1 MNLWM
6 AVCLLLALPAAAEE
20 PEPTPAPVRVYTNA
34 DLDRLRDQPHRSGA
48 GSLPAT
54 RPAHPRSPDRDDRTA
69 EEARWRREVRRL
81 RDRLLPLED
90 EVGELR
96 DRIRGRRREPGVL
109 PYSDPKIR
117 TWEERV
123 RRLEERIRER
133 WARFRE
139 RARRARVPPGWLR

>member
-1 MNLWM
+1 MNPM
-6 AVCLLLALPAAAEE
+6 VAVCLLLALPAGAEE
-20 PEPTPAPVRVYTNA
+20 PRPTPRPVRVYTNA
-34 DLDRLRDQPHRSGA
+34 DLERLRDEPHRTGA
-48 GSLPAT
+48 DSLPAT
-54 RPAHPRSPDRDDRTA
+54 RPAHASSPEREDRSR
-69 EEARWRREVRRL
+69 EEARWRREARRL

-96 DRIRGRRREPGVL
+96 ERIRARRRQPGVR

-117 TWEERV
+117 GWEERLQ
-123 RRLEERIRER
+123 RLEARIRER